1 MITRR
6 AFFGAGMGAFAAFA
20 AQGSG
25 RAGDGV
31 PASGGARKEIPAG
44 EFDVCV
50 LGGSCTGV
58 FAAVRAAER
67 GMRVALVEN
76 NGFFGGTATAGF
88 VPIWHSLYDT
98 AGEKK
103 IIGGLTE
110 EIQSRLLARR
120 EAVLEKRGNPSAGV
134 YLNTSALTLALDDLV
149 SRHGTIRPFLHA
161 RVVDAKL
168 SGAGRAT
175 HAVIEDKTGRRLI
188 AAKFFVDATGDA
200 DFIRRAG
207 LGVWRR
213 KRADLQAHTTCA
225 LLSGVDAARRAYGR
239 FDLSRI
245 LRGKGGAG
253 LEHGFGWTAKVI
265 GCPSLDFIAAT
276 RVKDCDPSDAD
287 DLTRGEIEARRQI
300 AAIVDAANRMY
311 PPKKGG
317 PGIAIAAIAP
327 AMGLRESC
335 HIDAL
340 YRVTAD
346 DVLRGRRFGDAIARG
361 SYRVDIHE
369 GTGITFRYLDGTEVR
384 TTARPDGSM
393 KHVKGRWLPKG
404 EKTATWYEIPYRA
417 LVPKGSENIIAAGR
431 MIDCERDAYGALRVM
446 VNCNQMGEAAGLA
459 AARAVEGRLSAADAC
474 VPAAPV

>member
-1 MITRR
+1 MLTRR
-6 AFFGAGMGAFAAFA
+6 EFFGAGLGAFAAFA
-20 AQGSG
+20 AQNSA
-25 RAGDGV
+25 RAGDAV
-31 PASGGARKEIPAG
+31 PASGGARKETSAG

-67 GMRVALVEN
+67 GMKVALVEN

-88 VPIWHSLYDT
+88 VPVWHSLYDT
-98 AGEKK
+98 KGEKK

-110 EIQSRLLARR
+110 EIENRLLARR
-120 EAVLEKRGNPSAGV
+120 EAVLEKRTDPSVGA
-134 YLNTSALTLALDDLV
+134 YLNVSALTLALDDLV
-149 SRHGTIRPFLHA
+149 SKHGSIRPFLHA
-161 RVVDAKL
+161 RVTDARL
-168 SGAGRAT
+168 SSAGRAT
-175 HAVIEDKTGRRLI
+175 HAVIEDKSGRRLI
-188 AAKFFVDATGDA
+188 AAKFFIDATGDA

-207 LGVWRR
+207 LGTWRLE
-213 KRADLQAHTTCA
+213 RADLQAHTTCA
-225 LLSGVDAARRAYGR
+225 LISGVDAARRAYGR

-245 LRGKGGAG
+245 LCGKGGAG
-253 LEHGFGWTAKVI
+253 LEHGFGWTAKVV

-276 RVKDCDPSDAD
+276 RVKNCDPSDAD

-317 PGIAIAAIAP
+317 PGISIAAIAP
-327 AMGLRESC
+327 CMGLRESR

-346 DVLRGRRFGDAIARG
+346 DVLRGRRFDDTIARG

-369 GTGITFRYLDGTEVR
+369 GTGITFRYLDGTETR
-384 TTARPDGSM
+384 MTARPDGSM
-393 KHVKGRWLPKG
+393 KHARGRWLPKG

-417 LVPKGSENIIAAGR
+417 LVPKGSQNIIAAGR

-459 AARAVEGRLSAADAC
+459 AVRAVKERLPAADAC
-474 VPAAPV
+474 VPLASI